1 MKTTTLVV
9 DLDGVICEER
19 PTFERA
25 LAKPLPAAVI
35 AMCNFHKLGY
45 TIIIYT
51 GRGWAEYNMTR
62 DWLNRNCIPFDQLIM
77 GKPIGDYWID
87 DRAIEFE
94 SWEQVW
100 NRLRDN
106 NQ

>member
-1 MKTTTLVV
+1 MKTISLIV
-9 DLDGVICEER
+9 DLDGVICEEK

-25 LAKPLPAAVI
+25 LALPLTGVTGALRGL
-35 AMCNFHKLGY
+35 HKKGY
-45 TIIIYT
+45 IIIIYT
-51 GRGWAEYNMTR
+51 GRGWAEYEMTKA
-62 DWLNRNCIPFDQLIM
+62 WLEKWKIPHDQLIM

-100 NRLRDN
+100 NKLEK
-106 NQ
+106 